1 MESFDPSFVALRG
14 TPEQTAATAKEF
26 KVFYAKSPG
35 KTPDS
40 YSMDHTAGSY
50 VFDTQ
55 GRVRL
60 FESYGRGA
68 EALAADLKVL
78 LAAG

>member
-1 MESFDPSFVALRG
+1 VFDP
-14 TPEQTAATAKEF
+14 
-26 KVFYAKSPG
+26 
-35 KTPDS
+35 
-40 YSMDHTAGSY
+40 
-50 VFDTQ
+50 Q

-68 EALAADLKVL
+68 DALIGDLKAL